1 VDPSKS
7 CRSGTNGLAYL
18 SKARVN
24 PAALLPAVTP
34 VLSAL
39 VDREAWDRDVAD
51 LVLRALPPVPARVL
65 EVGCGEGRLARSMSA
80 AGYRVVAID
89 PDAPE
94 GPLFKRVTIEE
105 FVASD
110 PFEAAVATL
119 SLHHIVDLDAAV
131 AKIAGLIAPGG
142 TFVVVEFA
150 SDRLDEATAGWA
162 LKHLVPGNE
171 HGWLARRRSEWK
183 AQDGGPDASGFAE
196 YLRRWAAS
204 EKFHSAAEML
214 EVCRRH
220 FDERQFE
227 EWPYLYAELEGVTRE
242 QEIAEIEAGRIQAM
256 GLTFVGSAR
265 PAP

>member
-1 VDPSKS
+1 MDH
-7 CRSGTNGLAYL
+7 
-18 SKARVN
+18 
-24 PAALLPAVTP
+24 
-34 VLSAL
+34 
-39 VDREAWDRDVAD
+39 DAWDRDVAD
-51 LVLRALPPVPARVL
+51 LVQRALPPVPARVL

-94 GPLFKRVTIEE
+94 ESLFKRVTIEE

-110 PFEAAVATL
+110 PFDAAVATL

-131 AKIAGLIAPGG
+131 AKIASLVVPGG

-171 HGWLARRRSEWK
+171 HGWLAHRRSEWI
-183 AQDGGPDASGFAE
+183 AQDGGDDDSGFAE

-204 EKFHSAAEML
+204 KKFHSAAAML
-214 EVCRRH
+214 EVCRSH
-220 FDERQFE
+220 FGEMHFE
-227 EWPYLYAELEGVTRE
+227 PWPYLYPELEGVTRE
-242 QEIAEIEAGRIQAM
+242 QEIAEIESGQIQAM
-256 GLTFVGSAR
+256 GFSFVGSAR
-265 PAP
+265 SAP